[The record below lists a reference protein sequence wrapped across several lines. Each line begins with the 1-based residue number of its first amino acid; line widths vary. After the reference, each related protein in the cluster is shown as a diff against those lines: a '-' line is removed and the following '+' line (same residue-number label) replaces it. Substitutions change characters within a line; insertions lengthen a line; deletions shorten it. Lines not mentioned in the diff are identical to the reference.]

1 MKKKEV
7 RKVKGIIAV
16 LLAAL
21 LLGAAGIL
29 PVAATSE
36 ISPDV
41 TVTEEEEKEEEVLQK
56 ETEVVLK
63 VPDTEE
69 FIVKKLPYGVT
80 VLLEPDIVIKRA
92 WTKSF
97 TFDIDHNWEDDSSQ
111 ATTGFWFGN
120 GITSYWIT
128 YSRDVHTEDPGRA
141 TFSFAWAF

>member
-7 RKVKGIIAV
+7 RKVKGVLVV

-21 LLGAAGIL
+21 LLGAVGIL
-29 PVAATSE
+29 PVAATGEVPPNVE
-36 ISPDV
+36 I
-41 TVTEEEEKEEEVLQK
+41 TEEEEEVLQE
-56 ETEVVLK
+56 ETEVLLK

-80 VLLEPDIVIKRA
+80 VLLEPDQPIRRP
-92 WTKSF
+92 WSKSF
-97 TFDIDHNWEDDSSQ
+97 TFNIDRSWEDDSSH

-141 TFSFAWAF
+141 SFSFSWAF